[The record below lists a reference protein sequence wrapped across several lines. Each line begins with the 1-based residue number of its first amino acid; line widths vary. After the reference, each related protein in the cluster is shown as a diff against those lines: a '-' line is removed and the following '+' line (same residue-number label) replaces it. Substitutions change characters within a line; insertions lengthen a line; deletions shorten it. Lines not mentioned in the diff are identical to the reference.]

1 MPVNVRFERVVMG
14 LTGRRRAALSQSLI
28 HRIVTKV
35 ANIAFEEHGSV
46 MADRGQAIAVAR
58 ESGGARRLEES
69 SRQPQPATRHAMSDL
84 ASSSDR
90 FINRELSWLNF
101 NRRVLEESANAK
113 NPLLERLKFLSI
125 SANNL
130 DEFFMVRVAGLGAQ
144 VREGINTRSPEGLTP
159 AEQLVRIAEAVS
171 VLVEDQQAQWREL
184 RTLLGD
190 TGIVLV
196 DGQEVTR
203 AEKAWLEDYFLGHV
217 FPLLTPL
224 AIDPAH
230 PFPFI
235 PNLGFTIALQ
245 LARAKDGKA
254 MNALIRMPN
263 RLERFVRL
271 PQTGDG
277 SAVRLITIEGV
288 TSLFIGKLFPGYA
301 VKGLGAFRVIRD
313 SEVEILEEAEDLVR
327 LFETALKR
335 RRRGIVI
342 RLDIEA
348 TMPVELRRFVQS
360 ALSASDDSVFSVDG
374 VLALNEM
381 GQVAN
386 VDRPD
391 LEFVPYAPRYPG
403 RVRDHGGDCFAAI
416 RQKDFVVHHPFES
429 FDVVVNFLQ
438 QAARD
443 PDVVAIK
450 QTLYRTSA
458 DSPIIKALAEAAEA
472 GKSVTALVELK
483 ARFDEE
489 ANIRWARDLE
499 RAGVQVVFG
508 FLELKTHAKLSL
520 VVRRE
525 GSSLASYVHVGT
537 GNYHPVTARIY
548 TDLSFFT
555 CDPIIARDVTRI
567 FNFVTGYA
575 EPAELDRMAVSP
587 LSLRKCIHDHIEE
600 EIAHAEAGRPAAIW
614 MKMNALVDPDIIDAL
629 YRASSAGVAIDLVVR
644 GICCLRPG
652 VPGLSDNIR
661 VKSIVGRFLEHG
673 RIYCFGAGHGLPHA
687 KAAVYISSAD
697 MMPRN
702 LDRRVEAL
710 CPILNPTV
718 HEQVLDQ
725 IMVANFKD
733 NEQSWQLLADGS
745 SSRIEPAPG
754 EEVFNSTTYFMTN
767 PSLSGRGK
775 SPKDSIP
782 RLRHRPERM

>member
-1 MPVNVRFERVVMG
+1 M
-14 LTGRRRAALSQSLI
+14 
-28 HRIVTKV
+28 
-35 ANIAFEEHGSV
+35 AN
-46 MADRGQAIAVAR
+46 RGQATAAAR
-58 ESGGARRLEES
+58 ESGAARRVEEPLQVPDS
-69 SRQPQPATRHAMSDL
+69 APTQPAPEL
-84 ASSSDR
+84 ASSPDR

-101 NRRVLEESANAK
+101 NRRVLEESANPK
-113 NPLLERLKFLSI
+113 NPLLERLRFLSI

-144 VREGINTRSPEGLTP
+144 LREGISTRSPEGLTP
-159 AEQLVRIAEAVS
+159 AEQLIRIAETVS
-171 VLVEDQQAQWREL
+171 VLVGDQQGQWREL
-184 RTLLGD
+184 RTALAGA
-190 TGIVLV
+190 GIVLV
-196 DGQEVTR
+196 DAGDITR
-203 AEKAWLEDYFLGHV
+203 SEKTWLEDYFLGHV

-235 PNLGFTIALQ
+235 PNLGFTVALQ
-245 LARAKDGKA
+245 LARAKDGRA
-254 MNALIRMPN
+254 MNALIRVPN
-263 RLERFVRL
+263 RIERFVRL
-271 PQTGDG
+271 PHNGDSG
-277 SAVRLITIEGV
+277 EVRLISVEAT

-301 VKGLGAFRVIRD
+301 VKGVGAFRVIRD

-327 LFETALKR
+327 MFETALKR
-335 RRRGIVI
+335 RRRGTVI

-348 TMPVELRRFVQS
+348 TMPVELRRFVQT
-360 ALSASDDSVFSVDG
+360 ALDASDDSVFSVDG

-381 GQVAN
+381 GQIAN
-386 VDRPD
+386 LNRPD
-391 LEFVPYAPRYPG
+391 LEFVPYTPRYPE

-508 FLELKTHAKLSL
+508 FIELKTHAKLSL

-525 GSSLASYVHVGT
+525 GASLASYVHVGT

-555 CDPIIARDVTRI
+555 CDATIGRDVARI
-567 FNFVTGYA
+567 FNFITGYA
-575 EPAELDRMAVSP
+575 EPAELDRMAISP
-587 LSLRKCIHDHIEE
+587 LSLRKRILDHIDE
-600 EIAHAEAGRPAAIW
+600 EIAHAKAGRPAGIW
-614 MKMNALVDPDIIDAL
+614 MKMNSLVDPGIIDAL
-629 YRASSAGVAIDLVVR
+629 YAASCAGVPIDLVVR
-644 GICCLRPG
+644 GICCLRAG

-673 RIYCFGAGHGLPHA
+673 RIYCFSAGHGLPHP

-725 IMVANFKD
+725 IMVANLKD

-745 SSRIEPAPG
+745 SSRIAPAPG